1 MLMRSIGVGLMILAV
16 ASGLGAQQ
24 IDYGAVWENATPF
37 DRFLSSVRSQEA
49 QWKSR
54 FANAAIDADALTRTR
69 ALKER
74 RRLLVIAE
82 DRCHDSAWAVPYIA
96 KLAAAVPERLELRV
110 ISRDAARDV
119 PKEYRTPNGGL
130 ATPTVIVLDESNNP
144 LGGWVERPSALRI
157 WVAANKPALSSE
169 ELRAKIQSWY
179 AGDAGQSTVREIVE
193 LLEQRQ
199 AEGK

>member
-1 MLMRSIGVGLMILAV
+1 MRSIGVGVMILAV
-16 ASGLGAQQ
+16 AAGLGAQQ
-24 IDYGAVWENATPF
+24 IDYGAVWEAATPF

-54 FANAAIDADALTRTR
+54 FANAAIDADALTRMR

-82 DRCHDSAWAVPYIA
+82 DRCADSAWAVPYIA
-96 KLAAAVPERLELRV
+96 KLAAAVPERLEVRV

-119 PKEYRTPNGGL
+119 PKEYRTPTGGL
-130 ATPTVIVLDESNNP
+130 VTPTVIVLDESNNP
-144 LGGWVERPSALRI
+144 LGGWLERPSALRT
-157 WVAANKPALSSE
+157 WVAANKSALSSE

-179 AGDAGQSTVREIVE
+179 ARDSGQSTVREIVE

>member
-1 MLMRSIGVGLMILAV
+1 MAPSGRAPRRSTG
-16 ASGLGAQQ
+16 SFRQ
-24 IDYGAVWENATPF
+24 
-37 DRFLSSVRSQEA
+37 VRSQEA

-82 DRCHDSAWAVPYIA
+82 DRCADSAWAVPYIA
-96 KLAAAVPERLELRV
+96 KLAAAVPERLEVRI

-119 PKEYRTPNGGL
+119 PKEYRTPSGGL
-130 ATPTVIVLDESNNP
+130 VTPTVIVLDESNNP
-144 LGGWVERPSALRI
+144 RGGWVERPSALRI

-179 AGDAGQSTVREIVE
+179 AGDGGQSTVREIVE

>member
-1 MLMRSIGVGLMILAV
+1 MVLAMT
-16 ASGLGAQQ
+16 AGLGAQQ
-24 IDYGAVWENATPF
+24 IDYGELWDSATPF

-54 FANAAIDADALTRTR
+54 FANAAIDADALTRIR

-74 RRLLVIAE
+74 RRFLVIAE
-82 DRCHDSAWAVPYIA
+82 DRCTDSAWAVPYIA

-110 ISRDAARDV
+110 ISRDTGRDV
-119 PKEYRTPNGGL
+119 HKDYRTPNGGL
-130 ATPTVIVLDESNNP
+130 ATPTVIVLDESNRP
-144 LGGWVERPSALRI
+144 LGGWVERPSALRA
-157 WVAANKPALSSE
+157 WVEANKPSLSSE

-179 AGDAGQSTVREIVE
+179 ADDKGRSTVRELVE
-193 LLEQRQ
+193 LLEKFQ